1 MTHGLNTY
9 QNTQTNFYNINSTV
23 HFTQKGVFTIAK
35 QLTCQKYIY
44 KIHSSRLRKEKWKL
58 TLPIDEARRNDEVI
72 SLADSQVLRW
82 IDKLNGITDADS
94 HAKDIKTQIRTIK
107 KEPNNIQNKR
117 KIKQLYAELDAL
129 QFKPDYMCLIIDKE
143 KDYYRACKGFSI
155 NGINY
160 KRLLGTNGGIKNST
174 IVFVSE
180 RLSEEL
186 KRRIDNGRNPNKEL
200 VTAKLEAYKALTC
213 SASIPVSL
221 PNGVLVVD
229 DCNTKFLSDIIYL
242 TDECD
247 GEPIMEERKAQEIEM
262 DASDGYGL
270 MLPSL
275 AERWSEELGLD
286 YLVSGVNTRFS
297 FEKGMVFTF
306 DFVDFATKIADENY
320 IVKDAWGNDV
330 DVRDVEL
337 ILTTSMVKL
346 WDSYD
351 SCDDYIN
358 CSLENGYTFGVAKTC
373 PKELENER
381 TLNYQFIQ
389 SYDLGD
395 EEIEELIEPTM
406 TEIKEVL
413 GGDWRK
419 TILFLKGSGL
429 NDENVTKLDDDIA
442 KAIMIDRRMIDDPFI
457 QNTIYQAIRN
467 RINEAKVGVLKVHG
481 NYSIVSGD
489 PFALCQSIFGLEIT
503 GLLKSGEIYNRYW
516 ADHNAEKL
524 ACYRAPM
531 TCHNNIRLVHPVDDY
546 KTRYWFQY
554 MKTCTIFNAW
564 DTAAAALNGMDFDG
578 DLVMLTD
585 NAVLVRKL
593 KPQPALMCAQR
604 KAAKRIPTEDDFIR
618 SNIESFGNDIGQTTN
633 WITSM
638 FEVRSHF
645 KPGTREYE
653 VLSYRI
659 RCGQLYQQNAID
671 KAKGIICKPMPK
683 TWHDRH
689 TVNKIEDDELKS
701 FYRSIVADK
710 KPYFMRY
717 IYPALMKQYNT
728 YIKNTNRNALRE
740 FQMTVDEMM
749 SMPFEEL
756 SDRQRDFLRYY
767 SYRMPVGTGDCLMN
781 KICRRFEKEFDGY
794 ISRHN
799 SSIDFD
805 YSIMK
810 SNSEYSSSQFYAIKR
825 LYEDYNK
832 RLQNYMVFA
841 AYERVEECDS
851 ISEIATMDEDFRKEC
866 SSICPNDAMLC
877 DIILDI
883 CYTRNST
890 KKFAWSMCGARII
903 HNLLENNNKTISF
916 PTADYSG
923 DIIYCGER
931 YALKTKEIEVAE

>member
-1 MTHGLNTY
+1 M
-9 QNTQTNFYNINSTV
+9 FIIS
-23 HFTQKGVFTIAK
+23 K

-82 IDKLNGITDADS
+82 IDEMNGITDADDK
-94 HAKDIKTQIRTIK
+94 AKEIKVQIRKIK

-117 KIKQLYAELDAL
+117 KIKKLYSELDAL
-129 QFKPDYMCLIIDKE
+129 QYKPDYMCLIIDKE
-143 KDYYRACKGFSI
+143 KDYYRACRGFSI

-160 KRLLGTNGGIKNST
+160 KRLLGTNGGIKNET

-180 RLSEEL
+180 RVHDEL
-186 KRRIDNGRNPNKEL
+186 ARRIDNGRNPDKAL

-213 SASIPVSL
+213 SASTPVSM
-221 PNGVLVVD
+221 PNGILVVN
-229 DCNTKFLSDIIYL
+229 DCETNFLSDIIYL

-247 GEPIMEERKAQEIEM
+247 GEPMMEERKAQEITL
-262 DASDGYGL
+262 DASDGFGT
-270 MLPSL
+270 MMPSL

-286 YLVSGVNTRFS
+286 YVVSGVNTRFS

-306 DFVDFATKIADENY
+306 DHVDFAKKIAGEKY

-330 DVRDVEL
+330 DVRNVEL

-351 SCDDYIN
+351 SCEDYIRT
-358 CSLENGYTFGVAKTC
+358 SIDNGYTFGIPKTC
-373 PKELENER
+373 PKVLENER

-389 SYDLGD
+389 SYDMND
-395 EEIEELIEPTM
+395 DDIEELIAPTM
-406 TEIKEVL
+406 QEIKDVL

-429 NDENVTKLDDDIA
+429 NEDNIERLDNDIA
-442 KAIMIDRRMIDDPFI
+442 KALMIDKRMIDDPFI
-457 QNTIYQAIRN
+457 QSAIYQSIRN

-489 PFALCQSIFGLEIT
+489 PFALCQSIFGLKVT
-503 GLLKSGEIYNRYW
+503 GLLKSGEIYNQYW
-516 ADHNAEKL
+516 ADIGSDKL

-531 TCHNNIRLVHPVDDY
+531 TCHNNIRLVHPASNDEV
-546 KTRYWFQY
+546 RYWYRY

-564 DTAAAALNGMDFDG
+564 DTASAALNGMDYDG

-585 NAVLVRKL
+585 NDVLVRKL

-604 KAAKRIPTEDDFIR
+604 KAEKRISTDEDFIR

-645 KPGTREYE
+645 TPESKEYKE
-653 VLSYRI
+653 LSYRI

-683 TWHDRH
+683 SWHDRH
-689 TVNKIEDDELKS
+689 TVNKIEDDDTKR

-717 IYPALMKQYNT
+717 IYPSLMKQYNT

-749 SMPFEEL
+749 SMQFEDL
-756 SDRQRDFLRYY
+756 SERQRDFLRYY
-767 SYRMPVGTGDCLMN
+767 SYRMPVGVGNCIMN
-781 KICRRFEKEFDGY
+781 KICRRFEQEFDGH
-794 ISRHN
+794 IGRHN
-799 SSIDFD
+799 ASVKFD
-805 YSIMK
+805 YTIMK
-810 SNSEYSSSQFYAIKR
+810 SGNEYSTSQFYAIKR

-832 RLQNYMVFA
+832 RLQNYMIFA
-841 AYERVEECDS
+841 DYERVDECDS
-851 ISEIATMDEDFRKEC
+851 IFEISTMNSDFRREC
-866 SSICPNDAMLC
+866 SSVCPNEQTLC

-883 CYTRNST
+883 CYSKNST
-890 KKFAWSMCGARII
+890 KKFAWSMCGKTII
-903 HNLLENNNKTISF
+903 NNLLSKNNFAISF
-916 PTADYSG
+916 PVIDANGDISYSG
-923 DIIYCGER
+923 EQYS
-931 YALKTKEIEVAE
+931 LKTKTIEVNE

>member
-1 MTHGLNTY
+1 M
-9 QNTQTNFYNINSTV
+9 FIIS
-23 HFTQKGVFTIAK
+23 K

-44 KIHSSRLRKEKWKL
+44 KIHSSRLRKENWKL

-82 IDKLNGITDADS
+82 IDEMNGITDADDR
-94 HAKDIKTQIRTIK
+94 AKEIKIQIRKIK

-117 KIKQLYAELDAL
+117 KIKKLYSELDAL
-129 QFKPDYMCLIIDKE
+129 QYKPDYMCLIIDKE
-143 KDYYRACKGFSI
+143 KDYYRACRGFSI

-160 KRLLGTNGGIKNST
+160 KRLLGTNGGIKNET

-180 RLSEEL
+180 RVHDEL
-186 KRRIDNGRNPNKEL
+186 ARRIDNGRNPDKAL

-213 SASIPVSL
+213 SASTPVSM
-221 PNGVLVVD
+221 PNGILVVN
-229 DCNTKFLSDIIYL
+229 DCETKFLSDIIYL

-247 GEPIMEERKAQEIEM
+247 GEPIMEERKAQEITL
-262 DASDGYGL
+262 DASDGFGT
-270 MLPSL
+270 MMPSL

-286 YLVSGVNTRFS
+286 YVVSGVNTRFS

-306 DFVDFATKIADENY
+306 DHVDFAKKIAGEKY
-320 IVKDAWGNDV
+320 IVKDAWGDDV
-330 DVRDVEL
+330 DVRNVEL

-351 SCDDYIN
+351 SCEEYVRTSI
-358 CSLENGYTFGVAKTC
+358 ENGYTFGIPKTC
-373 PKELENER
+373 PKVLENER

-389 SYDLGD
+389 SYDMD
-395 EEIEELIEPTM
+395 DDDIEELISPTM
-406 TEIKEVL
+406 QEIKDVL

-429 NDENVTKLDDDIA
+429 NEDNIERLDNDIA
-442 KAIMIDRRMIDDPFI
+442 KALMIDKRMIDDPFI
-457 QNTIYQAIRN
+457 QSAIYQSIRN

-489 PFALCQSIFGLEIT
+489 PFALCQSIFGLKVT
-503 GLLKSGEIYNRYW
+503 GLLKSGEIYNQYW
-516 ADHNAEKL
+516 ADIGSEKL

-531 TCHNNIRLVHPVDDY
+531 TCHNNIRLVRPASNDEV
-546 KTRYWFQY
+546 RYWYRY

-564 DTAAAALNGMDFDG
+564 DTASAALNGMDYDG

-585 NAVLVRKL
+585 NDVLVRKL

-604 KAAKRIPTEDDFIR
+604 KAEKRISTDEDFIR

-645 KPGTREYE
+645 NPESKEYKE
-653 VLSYRI
+653 LSYRI

-683 TWHDRH
+683 SWHDRH
-689 TVNKIEDDELKS
+689 TVNKIEDDDTKR

-717 IYPALMKQYNT
+717 IYPSLMKQYNT

-749 SMPFEEL
+749 SMPFEDL
-756 SDRQRDFLRYY
+756 SERQRDFLRYY
-767 SYRMPVGTGDCLMN
+767 SYRMPVGIGNCIMN
-781 KICRRFEKEFDGY
+781 KICRRFEQEFDGH
-794 ISRHN
+794 IGRHN
-799 SSIDFD
+799 ASVKFD
-805 YSIMK
+805 YTIMK
-810 SNSEYSSSQFYAIKR
+810 SGNEYSTSQFYAVKR

-841 AYERVEECDS
+841 DYERIDECDS
-851 ISEIATMDEDFRKEC
+851 IFEISTMNSDFRREC
-866 SSICPNDAMLC
+866 SSVCPNEQTLC

-883 CYTRNST
+883 CYSKNST
-890 KKFAWSMCGARII
+890 KKFAWSMCGETII
-903 HNLLENNNKTISF
+903 HNLLSKNNFTISF
-916 PTADYSG
+916 PVIDTDGDITYSG
-923 DIIYCGER
+923 EKYS
-931 YALKTKEIEVAE
+931 LKTKKIEVDE